1 MGDDIHGDGINV
13 VDRIQALAEPGGIA
27 ISGMAY
33 DHVRAKVAVGFASLG
48 EQTVK
53 SNAEPIRVYRVVLDP
68 AAAGKTT
75 EAGKNRRSW
84 RVPAA
89 AAAVVIVLLL
99 GGAVAWWQPWRTTG
113 DLPDVRNVVV
123 GDTRPSLVVL
133 PFDNLSDKQQGY
145 LADGI
150 TEVCRDKISRLAAS
164 ALPFFSKR
172 RDVDGGSCCELSPCL
187 RVGALR
193 TGGRMTGQTVTT
205 ILPNCSF
212 DSRKRCA
219 STIW

>member
-33 DHVRAKVAVGFASLG
+33 DHVRVKVAVGFASLG

-53 SNAEPIRVYRVVLDP
+53 SNAGPIRVYRVVLDP

-99 GGAVAWWQPWRTTG
+99 GE
-113 DLPDVRNVVV
+113 
-123 GDTRPSLVVL
+123 
-133 PFDNLSDKQQGY
+133 LSRGGNRGERRVICLMCGMLLWETQG
-145 LADGI
+145 
-150 TEVCRDKISRLAAS
+150 
-164 ALPFFSKR
+164 R
-172 RDVDGGSCCELSPCL
+172 RWSCCRL
-187 RVGALR
+187 
-193 TGGRMTGQTVTT
+193 TT
-205 ILPNCSF
+205 
-212 DSRKRCA
+212 
-219 STIW
+219 